1 MLNQLTSFL
10 TFIFKDMSKPILEPK
25 TLKSVALT
33 NSNTLQ
39 PKTPKNQ
46 NNRFSKTEEIKSVAK
61 MNFYRVATDNDR
73 FLGTFRLLKN

>member
-39 PKTPKNQ
+39 QKNAQKPKQPIFENRRNKIGCKNEFLSSC
-46 NNRFSKTEEIKSVAK
+46 NR
-61 MNFYRVATDNDR
+61 
-73 FLGTFRLLKN
+73 